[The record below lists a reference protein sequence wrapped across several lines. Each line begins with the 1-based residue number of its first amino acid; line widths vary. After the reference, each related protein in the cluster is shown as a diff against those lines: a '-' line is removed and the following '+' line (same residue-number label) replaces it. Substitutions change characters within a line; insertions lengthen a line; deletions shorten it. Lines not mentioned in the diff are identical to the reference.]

1 MLGVRAREKPMGYT
15 RQLWDKRVAGRSDLS
30 SQVMHLTRPTEFD
43 GKKVG
48 PVDLLVRIL
57 TEARLS
63 ASTTDKGFIC
73 GDIPATCFQ
82 DVPVYS
88 LSQNIHAEEQYR
100 AAVEGA
106 KVRYVGVGLMFPKPY
121 VYARGGRPVIYED
134 TDKAKAILPEDEW
147 WRIVRF
153 DLSDEENFADWT
165 HEREWRVPG
174 GFPFDRNQATVL
186 LPNKYGYDRFLRL
199 CEEVEEVD
207 ILKEIRGIVN
217 LGAVFY

>member
-1 MLGVRAREKPMGYT
+1 MGYT

-30 SQVMHLTRPTEFD
+30 SQVIHLTRPTEFD

-134 TDKAKAILPEDEW
+134 TDKAKAILPKRRFYFPTSTDTTAFLGYAKKLRRLTSRRKFGESSIW
-147 WRIVRF
+147 VRCSTSP
-153 DLSDEENFADWT
+153 L
-165 HEREWRVPG
+165 
-174 GFPFDRNQATVL
+174 
-186 LPNKYGYDRFLRL
+186 
-199 CEEVEEVD
+199 
-207 ILKEIRGIVN
+207 
-217 LGAVFY
+217 